1 MPSLRTEGVRQTSLV
16 GNLVLVSYLAYFP
29 LFGSKRL
36 DYFDWCQGVELVAK
50 GNHQTTQALAS
61 MKDFQAGPRAP
72 RPGAVGPYGGHEQQP
87 YFYGFPF
94 SKELRRREGYV
105 ETPRRLF
112 RTLGPGVSQHAVQS
126 AGKI

>member
-1 MPSLRTEGVRQTSLV
+1 V

-61 MKDFQAGPRAP
+61 MKDFQAGMNNNRTFT
-72 RPGAVGPYGGHEQQP
+72 V
-87 YFYGFPF
+87 
-94 SKELRRREGYV
+94 YV

-112 RTLGPGVSQHAVQS
+112 
-126 AGKI
+126 

>member
-1 MPSLRTEGVRQTSLV
+1 MSDDRTPQGASPDSPTQGAAPQAAPPPSGPPTRGRRSLRGVASLRTEGVRQTSLV

-61 MKDFQAGPRAP
+61 MKDFKPA
-72 RPGAVGPYGGHEQQP
+72 
-87 YFYGFPF
+87 
-94 SKELRRREGYV
+94 
-105 ETPRRLF
+105 
-112 RTLGPGVSQHAVQS
+112 
-126 AGKI
+126 